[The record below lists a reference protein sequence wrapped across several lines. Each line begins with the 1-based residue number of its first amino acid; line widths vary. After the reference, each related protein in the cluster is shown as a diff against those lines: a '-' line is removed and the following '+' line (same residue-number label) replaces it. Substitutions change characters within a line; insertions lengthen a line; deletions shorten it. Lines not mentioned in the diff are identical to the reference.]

1 VGTRGY
7 AIGLV
12 LLGVVAG
19 AAAVATNA
27 WLFPLYSLN
36 RDDSV
41 YVAMARLI
49 EHGQVTLSAADHQ
62 AFRPWASAVIG
73 DRIVLK
79 YTPPWPTVLAAGEL
93 VTGTPRAALAAT
105 AAATAVLTALL
116 TTEVTRSRG
125 TGLVAG
131 ALLLTSPV
139 FLVQSGTYLPYV
151 FQLACGLA
159 FGYLLL
165 TGVRRRSTGR
175 VVLAGLAIGVAAWA
189 RPFDALLLA
198 LPFTAYALL
207 AARRSA
213 GRVAVRLVLG
223 GLPLLAALLT
233 YNAVV
238 LDDPLRLPYTV
249 TGSTD
254 GFGYGRRG
262 VFPEHTIDF
271 TPADGVSGMLTNLQW
286 VPSWTAGGV
295 VLVALAVL
303 GLLRTR
309 GTGRWAVAALSVVVP
324 LGYLPFWGPYAM
336 STFWPGVEYFG
347 PFYLLPVLVPLV
359 VLGAAGLVALGRAA
373 RAGAPRGARPAV
385 AVVLAAMVLLT
396 ALAVPDK
403 VAGNLGVRDD
413 YRTLQDFVRNQDLGR
428 AVLLLPARGDLGFE
442 STSPFLENDPSL
454 DQPVLYAEDRGGADF
469 ELVDRHPDRI
479 LYRLTQELPAGE
491 LTGGTLTM
499 DRLQVESGPTLR
511 VQLSVDG
518 RAAGQ
523 SVAYARLDGTT
534 VASRPLPATGE
545 LSWTVV
551 APAGGVPPFLGVVA
565 LPATA
570 RQGVLAVGVEE
581 RSPEDPDTPGRRW
594 ERRIAYRVV
603 DGGTRVQLLQPGQ
616 GWFHDAARGAG
627 WVQQAA
633 GNPVRELR

>member
-7 AIGLV
+7 ATGLA
-12 LLGVVAG
+12 LLALVAG
-19 AAAVATNA
+19 AAAVLTNA

-49 EHGQVTLSAADHQ
+49 EHGQVTLSAADHE
-62 AFRPWASAVIG
+62 AFRPWASAVVG

-79 YTPPWPTVLAAGEL
+79 YTPPWPAVLAAGDL
-93 VTGTPRAALAAT
+93 ATGTPRAGLAMT

-125 TGLVAG
+125 TGLVGG
-131 ALLLTSPV
+131 ALLVTSPI

-151 FQLACGLA
+151 FELACGLA
-159 FGYLLL
+159 FAYLLL
-165 TGVRRRSTGR
+165 TGVRRRSTAR
-175 VVLAGLAIGVAAWA
+175 VVLAGVVIGVAAWA

-198 LPFTAYALL
+198 LPFAAYTVLV
-207 AARRSA
+207 ARRSA
-213 GRVAVRLVLG
+213 GWAFLRLVLG
-223 GLPLLAALLT
+223 GLPLLAAMLA
-233 YNAVV
+233 YDAVV
-238 LDDPLRLPYTV
+238 LGDPFRLPYTV
-249 TGSTD
+249 TGSSD
-254 GFGYGRRG
+254 GFGFGRRG

-271 TPADGVSGMLTNLQW
+271 APADGVTGMLTNLRW

-309 GTGRWAVAALSVVVP
+309 GAARWAVVALAVVVP
-324 LGYLPFWGPYAM
+324 LGYLAFWGPYAM

-373 RAGAPRGARPAV
+373 RAGVRRAARPGLV
-385 AVVLAAMVLLT
+385 VVLAAMVLLT

-413 YRTLQDFVRNQDLGR
+413 YRALQDFVSGHDLGR

-442 STSPFLENDPSL
+442 STSPFLENDLSL

-469 ELVDRHPDRI
+469 ELVDRHPDRA
-479 LYRLTQELPAGE
+479 LYRLTQELPAGR
-491 LTGGTLTM
+491 LTGGTLTL
-499 DRLQVESGPTLR
+499 DHLQVEAGPTLPVPLR
-511 VQLSVDG
+511 IDG
-518 RAAGQ
+518 LPAGPA
-523 SVAYARLDGTT
+523 VAYVRLDGTT
-534 VASRPLPATGE
+534 VASRALDGTADE
-545 LSWTVV
+545 LTWTV
-551 APAGGVPPFLGVVA
+551 APQTAAVPPSPDVVA
-565 LPATA
+565 LPSAS
-570 RQGVLAVGVEE
+570 GVLAVGVDL
-581 RSPEDPDTPGRRW
+581 RSPDSPDSPGRRW

-603 DGGTRVQLLQPGQ
+603 DGGTRVELLQPGQ
-616 GWFHDAARGAG
+616 GWFHDDDPGAG
-627 WVQQAA
+627 WVQQATD
-633 GNPVRELR
+633 NPVRELR